1 MDDLNS
7 RPVDRG
13 PSTDTGDGPQTPR
26 GMWRLLA
33 IPDVDHVRAMAIA
46 RHHYSWATLERAVP
60 DRLTKLVGRK
70 VAGWIAAHGIPDVDL
85 PVPVDGT
92 VMTPWSPE
100 FPLPLR
106 DIPGCPP
113 ILWVRGQ
120 LPDLTA
126 VTLVGE
132 PGWVVSDAVLRR
144 AATGCAAR
152 QVTAVAVDVTA
163 GRTAL
168 QAGCR
173 TVLVTDGQ
181 ATADDP
187 TLPDQVVADGGAVVA
202 ELPPDWDDVPA
213 TTLAAAG
220 RVAVGLGTVTLV
232 AGGIAAGY
240 AGSAGRFALVQDRP
254 VWTVAPPAGHRS
266 HPAAAVPVTLADPS
280 GCDPA
285 ILGASGRLAG
295 QLANR
300 RPAAAQVLADG
311 DQLDAAIGTLADQ
324 HPHP

>member
-70 VAGWIAAHGIPDVDL
+70 VAEWIAAHGIPDVDL

-100 FPLPLR
+100 FPLQLR

-120 LPDLTA
+120 LPDQTA

-144 AATGCAAR
+144 AATGCVAR
-152 QVTAVAVDVTA
+152 QVTAVAVDVPT

-187 TLPDQVVADGGAVVA
+187 TLAEGAIGASYWTSGIDPEA
-202 ELPPDWDDVPA
+202 EARFEERWGSPA
-213 TTLAAAG
+213 T
-220 RVAVGLGTVTLV
+220 V
-232 AGGIAAGY
+232 
-240 AGSAGRFALVQDRP
+240 
-254 VWTVAPPAGHRS
+254 HRMMAYYGV
-266 HPAAAVPVTLADPS
+266 HL
-280 GCDPA
+280 
-285 ILGASGRLAG
+285 
-295 QLANR
+295 
-300 RPAAAQVLADG
+300 VLADAIERSIEATG
-311 DQLDAAIGTLADQ
+311 DVSRAAIRDALEEVDLTGTPLGDISFDDHNQAYPFLTIDTITDGQ
-324 HPHP
+324 IELIDTIPGTPRS